1 MKVASFGADEAMLPI
16 ILENLRKE
24 IDSWVCLNCGAG
36 LSSIA
41 VLKIKK
47 SAVIECRHCSHS
59 LNLTLY
65 RK

>member
-1 MKVASFGADEAMLPI
+1 MLPI